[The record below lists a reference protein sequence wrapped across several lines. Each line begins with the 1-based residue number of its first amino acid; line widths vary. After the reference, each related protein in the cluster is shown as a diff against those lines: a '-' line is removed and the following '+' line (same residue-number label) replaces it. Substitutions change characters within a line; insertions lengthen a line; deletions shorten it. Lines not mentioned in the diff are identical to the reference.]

1 MPLFEW
7 RGCDVRNFLALPGVI
22 DSMTWITSEAG
33 RDRSLTL
40 EVQLHRLSDVHALLG
55 QTLPACAW
63 RSPEPL
69 PTLVTRKRRRRSAHD
84 DEYFVLTGGVQ
95 DKQRTSGAPL
105 WQASVRYSLEQ
116 RVLELRVHVGRF
128 THDRA
133 HSGGSSVGPVPAA
146 RPYFDVRFGKHVAQE
161 PGKDD
166 VDAHMVVRYGFARC
180 NDME

>member
-116 RVLELRVHVGRF
+116 RVLELRVHVGGGSHTIVHTRGGRVWAQCRP
-128 THDRA
+128 RA
-133 HSGGSSVGPVPAA
+133 HTLMCALAS
-146 RPYFDVRFGKHVAQE
+146 
-161 PGKDD
+161 
-166 VDAHMVVRYGFARC
+166 M
-180 NDME
+180 